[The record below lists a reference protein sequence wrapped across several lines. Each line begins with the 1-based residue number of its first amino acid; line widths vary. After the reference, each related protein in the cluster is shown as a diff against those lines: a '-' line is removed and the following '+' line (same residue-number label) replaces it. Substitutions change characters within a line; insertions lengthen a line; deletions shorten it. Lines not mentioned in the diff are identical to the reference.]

1 MWSWM
6 VAVALATTTGVVVHR
21 TLAAAEAGAD
31 RYGSPRSV
39 VMPNRELAAG
49 QVVGDEDVTV
59 TVVPASS
66 APAQALRRAPIGRA
80 LTAPAHEGQALVE
93 AQVAAPGV
101 SGLAASLGDRQ
112 RAVAVPRGDHPL
124 PLDAGDVVDVLA
136 PDATTAT
143 MVEVATGA
151 RVLEVSETTV
161 AVAVDDDSVSD
172 VATALVG
179 GAAVLT
185 LSSG

>member
-66 APAQALRRAPIGRA
+66 GSGWSPRG
-80 LTAPAHEGQALVE
+80 TATARCRSP
-93 AQVAAPGV
+93 
-101 SGLAASLGDRQ
+101 SDAAS
-112 RAVAVPRGDHPL
+112 
-124 PLDAGDVVDVLA
+124 
-136 PDATTAT
+136 PDTP
-143 MVEVATGA
+143 
-151 RVLEVSETTV
+151 
-161 AVAVDDDSVSD
+161 
-172 VATALVG
+172 
-179 GAAVLT
+179 GAAT
-185 LSSG
+185 CASTRA